1 MLAGRADRP
10 YIGNRRQETL
20 EASLDETLR
29 RGGLTRLERRWR
41 RRRLA
46 ASGLAALFG
55 TLLLLPREARERAR
69 PIPPAE
75 AELPSC
81 LLGQACP
88 DPGPSGWAARIEVLL
103 EDRAPE
109 MREGMRRRVA
119 RALVEEARAGGLDPL
134 LVAAVI
140 DVESGFDAGARS
152 RRGARGLM
160 QLRPSTMAGEAARHG
175 MAAGDPHDP
184 VANVRLGV
192 RYLRRLLQAFGDEE
206 LALMAYNAGPNRI
219 AALRRQGPIPARLRA
234 YPERVQAEQARLRR
248 RFGVE
253 PALALADAPAPAI
266 R

>member
-1 MLAGRADRP
+1 MLPRPFCSAPGKPLLPDQALMLAGRADRP
-10 YIGNRRQETL
+10 YISNRTLQNL
-20 EASLDETLR
+20 EASLGGTERSEGLR
-29 RGGLTRLERRWR
+29 ALTRLERRWR

-55 TLLLLPREARERAR
+55 ALLLSPGEARDGAR
-69 PIPPAE
+69 
-75 AELPSC
+75 
-81 LLGQACP
+81 
-88 DPGPSGWAARIEVLL
+88 WAARIEVLL

-160 QLRPSTMAGEAARHG
+160 QLRPSTMAGEAARYG

-184 VANVRLGV
+184 V
-192 RYLRRLLQAFGDEE
+192 
-206 LALMAYNAGPNRI
+206 AYNAGPNRI
-219 AALRRQGPIPARLRA
+219 AALRRQGPIPARLRV
-234 YPERVQAEQARLRR
+234 YPERVQAEQARLQR

-253 PALALADAPAPAI
+253 PALALADAGTPAL